1 MLWLDLSLNQEETTL
16 VLIKYFSPV
25 CPSRIYDL
33 RHSQSWNQSFLWV
46 LEQHTVDNVEN
57 IIAAFRARQE
67 NLLRNKSAETGVRG
81 SDYISRMASFRSKIC
96 KLSHIYKNLKSHC
109 IFQAPP

>member
-1 MLWLDLSLNQEETTL
+1 MLCLDLSLNEEETTL

-46 LEQHTVDNVEN
+46 LEKHTVDNVEN
-57 IIAAFRARQE
+57 II
-67 NLLRNKSAETGVRG
+67 ETNCRLQ
-81 SDYISRMASFRSKIC
+81 SKAGEP
-96 KLSHIYKNLKSHC
+96 SEE
-109 IFQAPP
+109 